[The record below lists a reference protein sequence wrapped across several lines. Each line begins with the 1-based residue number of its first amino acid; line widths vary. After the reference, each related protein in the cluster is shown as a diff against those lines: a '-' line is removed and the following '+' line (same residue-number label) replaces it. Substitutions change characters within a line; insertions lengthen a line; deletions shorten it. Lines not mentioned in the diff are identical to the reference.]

1 MKFGQNPKKQWR
13 SSAELN
19 RNYNVLN
26 RRLNRLMILDH
37 VWTQLVGNRA
47 KFWVLKA
54 VQGQTLY
61 VQVKISVA
69 KNELI
74 ARRYQLINELNK
86 HFDEPWIQK
95 IEIQ

>member
-13 SSAELN
+13 SSAELDWRFN
-19 RNYNVLN
+19 KLN

-37 VWTQLVGNRA
+37 VWTQLVGNKA

-54 VQGQTLY
+54 VQGETLY
-61 VQVKISVA
+61 VQAKISVA
-69 KNELI
+69 KNELT
-74 ARRYQLINELNK
+74 ARRRQLIAELNK
-86 HFDEPWIQK
+86 HFDEPWISN

>member
-13 SSAELN
+13 SSAELD

-37 VWTQLVGNRA
+37 IWMQLVGNKE

-54 VQGQTLY
+54 VQGGTLY
-61 VQVKISVA
+61 VQVKVSVA

-74 ARRYQLINELNK
+74 ARRRQLIAELNK
-86 HFDEPWIQK
+86 HFDEPWIEK

>member
-1 MKFGQNPKKQWR
+1 MNFGQNPKKQWR

-19 RNYNVLN
+19 RNYNTLN
-26 RRLNRLMILDH
+26 RHLNRLMILDH
-37 VWTQLVGNRA
+37 VWTRLIGNKA

-54 VQGQTLY
+54 VQGHTLY

-74 ARRYQLINELNK
+74 ARRSQLISELNK
-86 HFDEPWIQK
+86 YFDEPWIEK

>member
-13 SSAELN
+13 SSAELE
-19 RNYNVLN
+19 RNYNPLN

-37 VWTQLVGNRA
+37 VWTRLVGNKA
-47 KFWVLKA
+47 KFWVLRA
-54 VQGQTLY
+54 VQGDTLF

-74 ARRYQLINELNK
+74 ARRRQLIAELNK
-86 HFDEPWIQK
+86 HFDAPWITK